1 MESKKNTYLC
11 NRKTIND
18 TMIGRKREL
27 AELQKYY
34 DSGKPEFVALYG
46 RRRVGKTFLIEQF
59 FANKYSFK
67 VSGVVEGDAEVQY
80 SAFNIAMREYG
91 YEGRFST
98 DWMLIFNQLGKML
111 DKKIRK
117 KRRCVIFVDELP
129 CFDTPK
135 SKFVKALGHFWNTWC
150 STHNEVML
158 VVCGSATSWMV
169 KNIIDNHGGLHNRIT
184 HEMHIHPFTL
194 NETEQMLK
202 SQGVQWDR
210 LAIAQMYMAIGG
222 VPYYISL
229 VERGESVAQALD
241 RMFFGEEA
249 VLRNEYERL
258 FSSLFKEP
266 APYIAILD
274 FLSTCK
280 EGVSRERIAEAIK
293 KQDGG
298 HLTEYLNNL
307 QRCDFVRYYSV
318 KGRNG
323 LRKTGG
329 LYQITDFFIVFHN
342 TFLKNRTTN
351 ASYWSQHL
359 NTPKINTWNGLA
371 FERLCMA
378 HITQIKHALGI
389 DRIATEYF
397 SWRSKQSEE
406 GAQIDLVIERAD
418 RVTNVCEIKY
428 SEGDYRIDKAEER
441 SIRNR
446 CEDFRNE
453 TKTRNS
459 VVTTL
464 VTTFGM
470 RANEY
475 SSAINAVV
483 TLDELF
489 L

>member
-1 MESKKNTYLC
+1 MQ
-11 NRKTIND
+11 RKQID
-18 TMIGRKREL
+18 FIMIGRKAEL
-27 AELQKYY
+27 ANLQKYY
-34 DSGKPEFVALYG
+34 NSGKPEFVALYG
-46 RRRVGKTFLIEQF
+46 RRRIGKTFLIEHF
-59 FANKYSFK
+59 FTNKYSFK
-67 VSGVVEGDAEVQY
+67 VSGVVEGDTEVQY
-80 SAFNIAMREYG
+80 SAFNIAMRDYG
-91 YEGRFST
+91 YTGPFSS
-98 DWMLIFNQLGKML
+98 DWMLIFNKLSKIL
-111 DKKIRK
+111 DKRIQKNK
-117 KRRCVIFVDELP
+117 RCVLFIDELP

-135 SKFVKALGHFWNTWC
+135 SNFVKALGHFWNTWC
-150 STHNEVML
+150 SLHNEVML

-229 VERGESVAQALD
+229 IEKGNSVAQTLD
-241 RMFFGEEA
+241 RLFFGEEA
-249 VLRNEYERL
+249 VLKNEYDRL

-274 FLSTCK
+274 FLSTHK
-280 EGVSRERIAEAIK
+280 EGVSRERIADAIK
-293 KQDGG
+293 KQDSG

-307 QRCDFVRYYSV
+307 QRCDFIRYYSV
-318 KGRNG
+318 KGKNG

-342 TFLKNRTTN
+342 TFMKNTTTN
-351 ASYWSQHL
+351 ASYWSNHL
-359 NTPKINTWNGLA
+359 NTPKINAWNGLA

-378 HITQIKHALGI
+378 HIMQIKTALGI

-397 SWRSKQSEE
+397 SWRSKHSSE

-418 RVTNVCEIKY
+418 RVTNICEIKY
-428 SEGDYRIDKAEER
+428 SEGDYRLDKDEER

-446 CEDFRNE
+446 CADFRDE
-453 TKTRNS
+453 TKTRNQI
-459 VVTTL
+459 VTTL

-470 RANEY
+470 RTNEY
-475 SSAINAVV
+475 SSAINNVV